1 MIKIEGTNEIHL
13 TRGDAP
19 TTEFNRLA
27 VCLPILNVETGEEEL
42 YKFKLTDKLTFKVF
56 EKKGYLKEELF
67 RIDWTL
73 EDLNYP
79 EEQESVEIPLTED
92 LTKLFEETS
101 KKKTYWYDIC
111 LNDTTTILGFDEDG
125 AKKLIVYPEGG
136 GADE

>member
-19 TTEFNRLA
+19 TTELNRLA

-56 EKKGYLKEELF
+56 EKKGYLKEEVF

-79 EEQESVEIPLTED
+79 EEQESVEIPLTEE
-92 LTKLFEETS
+92 LTRLFEETS

>member
-67 RIDWTL
+67 IIDIMR
-73 EDLNYP
+73 
-79 EEQESVEIPLTED
+79 EEMKQDDPRLR
-92 LTKLFEETS
+92 
-101 KKKTYWYDIC
+101 
-111 LNDTTTILGFDEDG
+111 
-125 AKKLIVYPEGG
+125 
-136 GADE
+136 